1 MACLMYC
8 ITIEYPLTI
17 CQQCCFFFFFF
28 VTNTILS
35 AQVSSGQLTISHL
48 ISEQP
53 YRLELVQTIN

>member
-17 CQQCCFFFFFF
+17 CQQCFFCFFS

-53 YRLELVQTIN
+53 YRLELVQTHS